1 MTRILFIFAILSIA
15 ILTSCKNKSKSND
28 PYEWHS
34 SRPYNRYQNNQRR
47 QNEISKR
54 NFEAEQQRLMQ
65 ERLKNMP
72 KVSTPVIPSTSS
84 SSSSR
89 SHYADLWDEAE
100 ELESILEDNN
110 IDHESL
116 SYPIDYHDLED
127 LRDEYE
133 SLLEE
138 NNIDY

>member
-1 MTRILFIFAILSIA
+1 MNDIQTIQ
-15 ILTSCKNKSKSND
+15 SKIYD
-28 PYEWHS
+28 Y
-34 SRPYNRYQNNQRR
+34 
-47 QNEISKR
+47 
-54 NFEAEQQRLMQ
+54 AE
-65 ERLKNMP
+65 
-72 KVSTPVIPSTSS
+72 
-84 SSSSR
+84 
-89 SHYADLWDEAE
+89 LWDEAE

>member
-1 MTRILFIFAILSIA
+1 MIPQFEEFLYPFLLSLKDGN
-15 ILTSCKNKSKSND
+15 LTTKEMRAKMVEHFKLT
-28 PYEWHS
+28 
-34 SRPYNRYQNNQRR
+34 
-47 QNEISKR
+47 
-54 NFEAEQQRLMQ
+54 A
-65 ERLKNMP
+65 
-72 KVSTPVIPSTSS
+72 V
-84 SSSSR
+84 
-89 SHYADLWDEAE
+89 E

-133 SLLEE
+133 SLLEK

>member
-1 MTRILFIFAILSIA
+1 
-15 ILTSCKNKSKSND
+15 
-28 PYEWHS
+28 
-34 SRPYNRYQNNQRR
+34 
-47 QNEISKR
+47 
-54 NFEAEQQRLMQ
+54 
-65 ERLKNMP
+65 
-72 KVSTPVIPSTSS
+72 
-84 SSSSR
+84 
-89 SHYADLWDEAE
+89 LWDEAE

>member
-1 MTRILFIFAILSIA
+1 MKSFLFIFAVLSIA
-15 ILTSCKNKSKSND
+15 ILTSCKYESKPYD

-34 SRPYNRYQNNQRR
+34 SRPYNRHQNNQRR
-47 QNEISKR
+47 LNEIHKR
-54 NFEAEQQRLMQ
+54 QYEAEQQRLMQ
-65 ERLKNMP
+65 QRANNMP
-72 KVSTPVIPSTSS
+72 KVSIPVIPSTRS

-89 SHYADLWDEAE
+89 SNYAELWDEAE

-127 LRDEYE
+127 LRDEYK
-133 SLLEE
+133 SLLDE
-138 NNIDY
+138 NNLDY